1 MEAARMKSSNA
12 FSKLLAA
19 ELIPKRIFDSS
30 AQTSDEIARF
40 TGMTVR
46 TSQKHILALV
56 KSGKLEKVWKRGKER
71 VLPAYR
77 IAVKR

>member
-1 MEAARMKSSNA
+1 MEAASMKSSNA
-12 FSKLLAA
+12 FSKLLAS

-77 IAVKR
+77 IKK

>member
-1 MEAARMKSSNA
+1 MKSSNA
-12 FSKLLAA
+12 FSKLLLS

-56 KSGKLEKVWKRGKER
+56 KSGKLEKVWKRGPVR
-71 VLPAYR
+71 PIPAYR
-77 IAVKR
+77 WANNR

>member
-1 MEAARMKSSNA
+1 METASMKSSNA
-12 FSKLLAA
+12 ICKLMAS
-19 ELIPKRIFDSS
+19 ELMPKRIFDSS

-46 TSQKHILALV
+46 TAQKHVLALV

-77 IAVKR
+77 VKK

>member
-1 MEAARMKSSNA
+1 MEAAGMKSPNA
-12 FSKLLAA
+12 ICKLLAS
-19 ELIPKRIFDSS
+19 ELMPKRIFDSS

-46 TSQKHILALV
+46 TAQKHVLALV

-71 VLPAYR
+71 ILPAYR
-77 IAVKR
+77 VKK

>member
-1 MEAARMKSSNA
+1 MEAAGMKSSNA

-19 ELIPKRIFDSS
+19 ELIPKRIFDSN

-40 TGMTVR
+40 TGMTIR
-46 TSQKHILALV
+46 TAQKHVLALV

-71 VLPAYR
+71 ILPAYR
-77 IAVKR
+77 IKK

>member
-1 MEAARMKSSNA
+1 MEITSMKKTNE
-12 FSKLLAA
+12 FSKMLAS
-19 ELIPKRIFDSS
+19 ELIPKRIFDNS
-30 AQTSDEIARF
+30 AQTSDEISRF

-46 TSQKHILALV
+46 TAQKHILALV

-77 IAVKR
+77 ISVNR